1 MYPMFALA
9 ANLFNNLEKIM
20 DANMEI
26 IPIISTGVLYHV
38 TGKEAGK
45 VTG

>member
-1 MYPMFALA
+1 MVALS

-26 IPIISTGVLYHV
+26 IPIISTSVLYHV
-38 TGKEAGK
+38 TGKESGQ